1 METSLNSERPF
12 LCIRCILED
21 TEEASCF
28 CCDLLREKVEL
39 TLTDAPH
46 CSHHPSDS
54 EISERKCPRDR
65 KQSKETV
72 EETENREERLQERG
86 SCFG

>member
-1 METSLNSERPF
+1 MEKNIKSK
-12 LCIRCILED
+12 
-21 TEEASCF
+21 A
-28 CCDLLREKVEL
+28 
-39 TLTDAPH
+39 H

-72 EETENREERLQERG
+72 QETENLQERLQERG